1 MTDAQIFVQ
10 HQPTYVSVGARQIRN
25 RKRGAPNRNS
35 DACNHMASMWLSRI
49 NILYICTYVRNFH
62 QMGKKAKV
70 YVYTNVLAKCMWN
83 TNTQKDL
90 KYRTQ
95 NNRKIAE
102 APSEN
107 KTDTGAHTVHTG

>member
-1 MTDAQIFVQ
+1 MHNYLCSTNLR
-10 HQPTYVSVGARQIRN
+10 TYVSVGARQIRN

-49 NILYICTYVRNFH
+49 NILYNIICTYVHNFQ
-62 QMGKKAKV
+62 QMGKNKGIR
-70 YVYTNVLAKCMWN
+70 TNVLAKCMWN

-102 APSEN
+102 APSAN

>member
-1 MTDAQIFVQ
+1 MHVTTW
-10 HQPTYVSVGARQIRN
+10 HQCGYLESTFYIYVHTYITSSKWEKNKGIR
-25 RKRGAPNRNS
+25 
-35 DACNHMASMWLSRI
+35 
-49 NILYICTYVRNFH
+49 
-62 QMGKKAKV
+62 
-70 YVYTNVLAKCMWN
+70 TNVLAKCMWN

-95 NNRKIAE
+95 NSRKIAE